1 MRKRELPSLTGIR
14 FYAALFIY
22 LAHIRAIPGMKA
34 FIGAPWL
41 IDAGHIGVSF
51 FFVLSGFILTYNYA
65 DLFRDG
71 VSARDYGRFVWDRL
85 TKIYPVH
92 FLATVVVLP
101 ISILSPRLQID
112 WRAVP
117 VHLGLLQCLWPST
130 VPSFYEQLNVPS
142 WSISCEWFFYV
153 LAPVTIFLAFGHRR
167 RWVALTA
174 MAAYLCGLGIVLWQ
188 GNDAAREYFLTY
200 FAPTRFAEFMVGI
213 FLARVFLNSST
224 ATLARFSNSLLAL
237 GIVLVV
243 AAEIFRRDVAWP
255 LPARLLYAPGSGLFI
270 MGLASCR
277 GRFAVHLSR
286 PTVNRLGAATFAL
299 YLTHE
304 PLIRAVKGVC
314 LYLGWSVGSWPA
326 ALAVTLGMFA
336 VVQTAALLVYFFY
349 ELPLQNRLRRLFVMR
364 RARGAEA
371 LPAGVGHAA

>member
-1 MRKRELPSLTGIR
+1 MRRRELPSLTGIR
-14 FYAALFIY
+14 FYAALFVY

-85 TKIYPVH
+85 TKMYPVH
-92 FLATVVVLP
+92 FLATLVVLP

-112 WRAVP
+112 WWAVP
-117 VHLGLLQCLWPST
+117 VHLALLQCLWPST
-130 VPSFYEQLNVPS
+130 APSFWEQLNVPS

-153 LAPVTIFLAFGHRR
+153 LAPVTMFLAFGRRR
-167 RWVALTA
+167 RWIALA
-174 MAAYLCGLGIVLWQ
+174 GMAAYLCGLGIVLWQ
-188 GNDAAREYFLTY
+188 SDDSARDYFLTH
-200 FAPTRFAEFMVGI
+200 FAPTRFAEFMVGV
-213 FLARVFLNSST
+213 FLARFFLSSST
-224 ATLARFSNSLLAL
+224 ATLARFSNWLLAL

-243 AAEIFRRDVAWP
+243 AAELFRRDVAGP
-255 LPARLLYAPGSGLFI
+255 LPSRLLCAPGIGLFI
-270 MGLASCR
+270 MGLAAGR
-277 GRFAVHLSR
+277 GRLAVHLSR
-286 PTVNRLGAATFAL
+286 PTVNRLGVATFAL
-299 YLTHE
+299 YLIHE
-304 PLIRAVKGVC
+304 PLIRALKGVC

-336 VVQTAALLVYFFY
+336 VVQTAALLVCFVY
-349 ELPLQNRLRRLFVMR
+349 ELPLQSRLRRLFVMR

-371 LPAGVGHAA
+371 LPAALRQAA

>member
-1 MRKRELPSLTGIR
+1 KRELPSLTGIR

-117 VHLGLLQCLWPST
+117 IHLGLLQCLWPST

-167 RWVALTA
+167 QWVALAA
-174 MAAYLCGLGIVLWQ
+174 MAAYLCGLGIMLWQ
-188 GNDAAREYFLTY
+188 GDDATRDYFLTY
-200 FAPTRFAEFMVGI
+200 FAPTRFAEFMVGV
-213 FLARVFLNSST
+213 FLARLFLNSST
-224 ATLARFSNSLLAL
+224 ATLARFSNWLLAL
-237 GIVLVV
+237 GIVLVA

-255 LPARLLYAPGSGLFI
+255 VPARLLYAPGSGLF
-270 MGLASCR
+270 M
-277 GRFAVHLSR
+277 
-286 PTVNRLGAATFAL
+286 
-299 YLTHE
+299 THE
-304 PLIRAVKGVC
+304 PLIRAAKGVC
-314 LYLGWSVGSWPA
+314 LYLGWSVGSWPV

-336 VVQTAALLVYFFY
+336 VVQTAALLVCFLY
-349 ELPLQNRLRRLFVMR
+349 ELPLQNRLRRLFIMR

-371 LPAGVGHAA
+371 LPAGIRHAT

>member
-112 WRAVP
+112 WRGGALHP
-117 VHLGLLQCLWPST
+117 GLLQCLWPS
-130 VPSFYEQLNVPS
+130 PGPPFYLSPNVPS
-142 WSISCEWFFYV
+142 GGITWEWVVYV
-153 LAPVTIFLAFGHRR
+153 LLPV
-167 RWVALTA
+167 
-174 MAAYLCGLGIVLWQ
+174 
-188 GNDAAREYFLTY
+188 
-200 FAPTRFAEFMVGI
+200 
-213 FLARVFLNSST
+213 
-224 ATLARFSNSLLAL
+224 
-237 GIVLVV
+237 
-243 AAEIFRRDVAWP
+243 
-255 LPARLLYAPGSGLFI
+255 
-270 MGLASCR
+270 
-277 GRFAVHLSR
+277 
-286 PTVNRLGAATFAL
+286 
-299 YLTHE
+299 
-304 PLIRAVKGVC
+304 
-314 LYLGWSVGSWPA
+314 
-326 ALAVTLGMFA
+326 
-336 VVQTAALLVYFFY
+336 
-349 ELPLQNRLRRLFVMR
+349 
-364 RARGAEA
+364 
-371 LPAGVGHAA
+371 